1 MDRTIAQQILK
12 ELETIE
18 VKYIFGVPSGN
29 TGYIND
35 CIEDTD
41 IKLIVTKS
49 EAGATYSAARYSDL
63 SNKLGVAILSGGV
76 GPTNGLNGIADAYV
90 NQLPMLII
98 SGSTTTLS
106 RGKGCVQELETTN
119 ITSSITKYSKT
130 IINDKDVIKELK
142 LAIKVATTKPYGPV
156 HISIPM
162 DLPMK
167 LHSPEEEAVDL
178 NIETEG
184 IFKDDKGL
192 EIAINKINSSK
203 KGVILVGH
211 GAKDISDEID
221 TLSNKLGWY
230 VMTTPQGKSNVKHT
244 NPLYIGNFGFYSSDF
259 ANEYIKSKDIETIL
273 VLGSSLGESATQNF
287 DKNFCDG
294 KVIIQID
301 HNDEILNRKSVENKI
316 AVLYDVKEAIG
327 LIINNIEENFIKE
340 EYIYDKSKLN
350 KVYINNHT
358 GISIRRVLE
367 TLPEILNESTT
378 YLCDIG
384 EFMNHTFK
392 YLHLPV
398 KSKFAASLNY
408 GSMGTVIGG
417 AVGAALSCATEKV
430 AVLVGDGS
438 YYMNG
443 MELLTAKEYN
453 LPIIYFIINNAKFNY
468 VDKGQTFVFG
478 RTIPNINFNRVNIA
492 KVSESMG
499 IKSYKISTLEELI
512 NISSELY
519 NCNEPIVVE
528 LITYGTEESGD
539 CDRFKAVAKQTN

>member
-1 MDRTIAQQILK
+1 MDRTIAHQVLK
-12 ELETIE
+12 ELEELE
-18 VKYIFGVPSGN
+18 VRYIFGVPSGN

-49 EAGATYSAARYSDL
+49 ESGATYSAARYSDL

-76 GPTNGLNGIADAYV
+76 GATNGLNGIADAYV

-98 SGSTTTLS
+98 SGSTTTQS
-106 RGKGCVQELETTN
+106 IGKGCVQELETTN
-119 ITSSITKYSKT
+119 ITGSITKYSKT
-130 IINDKDVIKELK
+130 ILNENDVINELK
-142 LAIKVATTKPYGPV
+142 LAIKLATTKPYGPV

-167 LHSPEEEAVDL
+167 IYNEENEVL
-178 NIETEG
+178 VVNSETEE
-184 IFKDDKGL
+184 IFKDNISL
-192 EIAINKINSSK
+192 EVAIDKINASK

-211 GAKDISDEID
+211 GAKDVSEKIEI
-221 TLSNKLGWY
+221 LSNKLGWY

-259 ANEYIKSKDIETIL
+259 ANEYIKSKDIDTVL

-287 DKNFCDG
+287 DKNFYDG
-294 KVIIQID
+294 KTVIQID
-301 HNDEILNRKSVENKI
+301 HNEKILNRKSIENKI
-316 AVLYDVKEAIG
+316 AVLYDVKEAIDA
-327 LIINNIEENFIKE
+327 IIDGAEEKTTKE
-340 EYIYDKSKLN
+340 EYIYDKLKLN
-350 KVYINNHT
+350 KEYINNHT

-408 GSMGTVIGG
+408 GSMGSIIGG
-417 AVGAALSCATEKV
+417 AVGASLSEATEKV

-453 LPIIYFIINNAKFNY
+453 LPIIYFIINNAKYNY

-478 RTIPNINFNRVNIA
+478 RTIPSIHFNRINIA
-492 KVSESMG
+492 KVSEAMG
-499 IKSYKISTLEELI
+499 IKSYQVSTLEELN
-512 NISSELY
+512 NIGSELY
-519 NCNEPIVVE
+519 NCSEPIVVE